1 MNEKQLEEF
10 LRENKPRVQDDP
22 TFLLELQQRMQAVD
36 GIKCEV
42 DRQRRYG
49 RKILLV
55 TLIVGM
61 LLGAFAV
68 FLAGNY
74 DCAFGFLFSSAPYW
88 PVALLL
94 GLAPLAAVACR
105 PVASETL
112 AHVLCQETGKG
123 RLKVHAT
130 FDGVP
135 YDGSIVNTGLKHPD
149 GSVCYMIGVLK
160 AIRVALGKKEG
171 DAIHVVI
178 TERE

>member
-68 FLAGNY
+68 GIAY
-74 DCAFGFLFSSAPYW
+74 LFPADLS
-88 PVALLL
+88 VA
-94 GLAPLAAVACR
+94 
-105 PVASETL
+105 
-112 AHVLCQETGKG
+112 ETGTWDGIRAFLTQWKRYLMLPFALCAIG
-123 RLKVHAT
+123 FALVLSRDRSRVRL
-130 FDGVP
+130 
-135 YDGSIVNTGLKHPD
+135 
-149 GSVCYMIGVLK
+149 
-160 AIRVALGKKEG
+160 
-171 DAIHVVI
+171 
-178 TERE
+178 